1 MPTLSGLFG
10 ITSGA
15 INTTPQR
22 MRNLPPA
29 PVKPEWDIRSGLPEP
44 GLGQVTPEEWLPPGA
59 GMKLAALAKGGIA
72 PLAAGIM
79 KNKGG
84 VWDRKSL
91 PLSLIHI

>member
-1 MPTLSGLFG
+1 MPTLSGLFD
-10 ITSGA
+10 ITPGA

-44 GLGQVTPEEWLPPGA
+44 GLEQVTPEEWLPPGA

-72 PLAAGIM
+72 PWQPA
-79 KNKGG
+79 
-84 VWDRKSL
+84 S
-91 PLSLIHI
+91 